1 MKIRLIRNATLWL
14 EYGGRRI
21 LVDPMLSGAG
31 ANPPIPN
38 TANDRRNPLVPL
50 PVPAEDL
57 LKPDLV
63 LITHLHPDHWDA
75 EAAGRLPKGTPVL
88 CQPGDAELL
97 AEQGFTDV
105 SAVEEETSW
114 HGLRIA
120 RTSGRH
126 GTGDIGAA
134 MGPVSGFVLRAEG
147 EPAVYIAGDTIY
159 CAEVAEA
166 LERHQPAVTVVNAG
180 GAVFKAGDPITM
192 TADDVVAVCRKA
204 PQTRVIAVHM
214 EAINHCLLTREA
226 LLARLEQEG
235 LSERTDVPADG
246 QWLEESGAASN

>member
-14 EYGGRRI
+14 EYAGRHI
-21 LVDPMLSGAG
+21 LVDPMLSAAE
-31 ANPPIPN
+31 ANPAIPN
-38 TANDRRNPLVPL
+38 TANGRRNPLVPL
-50 PVPAEDL
+50 PVPAEEL

-63 LITHLHPDHWDA
+63 LVTHLHRDHWDG
-75 EAAGRLPKGTPVL
+75 EAAERLPKDTPVL
-88 CQPGDAELL
+88 CQPGDAKTL
-97 AEQGFTDV
+97 AEQGFTAAA
-105 SAVEEETSW
+105 AVEEETAW
-114 HGLRIA
+114 GGLHIA

-166 LERHQPAVTVVNAG
+166 LERHRPAVTVVNAG
-180 GAVFKAGDPITM
+180 GAVFTAGDPITM
-192 TADDVVAVCRKA
+192 TADDVVSVCRKA
-204 PQTRVIAVHM
+204 QQTRVIAVHM

-246 QWLEESGAASN
+246 QWLEFAAAH